1 MEVEDE
7 INIKTKG
14 LCVCFKVETT
24 TGNIG
29 MIFVT
34 TMMVALVYTKRKV
47 KKTMQ
52 LSRTTQ
58 KNITKDVLSSREIN
72 NGLL

>member
-1 MEVEDE
+1 MEVEGE
-7 INIKTKG
+7 IEIKTKG

-24 TGNIG
+24 TGNMG

-34 TMMVALVYTKRKV
+34 TMMAALVYTKLKV
-47 KKTMQ
+47 KKSMQ
-52 LSRTTQ
+52 LSMTT
-58 KNITKDVLSSREIN
+58 KKDIREDVLSSYEIN